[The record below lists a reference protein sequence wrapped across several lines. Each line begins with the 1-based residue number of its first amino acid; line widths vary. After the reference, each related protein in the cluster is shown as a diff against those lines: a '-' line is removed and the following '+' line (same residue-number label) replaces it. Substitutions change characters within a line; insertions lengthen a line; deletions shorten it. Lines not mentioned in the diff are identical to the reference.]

1 MMKLFI
7 AGFPSDFDDTD
18 LREMFELY
26 GVVTSAKLIVDRAT
40 GKTKGFGFIEMPNRI
55 EALETIQSLNGAGIK
70 GKKIVVQEAEE
81 KPKTPSR
88 NRDNFN
94 RRY

>member
-1 MMKLFI
+1 MKFFI

-40 GKTKGFGFIEMPNRI
+40 GKTKGFGFIEMPNRT

-81 KPKTPSR
+81 KPKPAFK

>member
-1 MMKLFI
+1 MKLFI

-40 GKTKGFGFIEMPNRI
+40 GKTKGFGFIEMPNKT

-70 GKKIVVQEAEE
+70 GKKIVVHEAEE

>member
-1 MMKLFI
+1 MKLFI

-40 GKTKGFGFIEMPNRI
+40 GKTKGFGFIEMPNRA

-70 GKKIVVQEAEE
+70 GKKIVVQEAEDRP
-81 KPKTPSR
+81 KPAFKSQ
-88 NRDNFN
+88 DNFN